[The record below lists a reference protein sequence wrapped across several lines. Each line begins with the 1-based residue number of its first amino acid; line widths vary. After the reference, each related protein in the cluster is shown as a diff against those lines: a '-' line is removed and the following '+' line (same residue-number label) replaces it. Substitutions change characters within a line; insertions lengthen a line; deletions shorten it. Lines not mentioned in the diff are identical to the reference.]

1 MLHFQSVAVNLR
13 EGIRLS
19 VTLQEVAEHLGVS
32 RMAVSYA
39 LRDQG
44 KISLDMRRRIATAG
58 ANLRKLLWRLPCAG
72 PIRLLVSVLRRLR
85 TRVHQQTTRHP
96 FPPLTFA
103 A

>member
-1 MLHFQSVAVNLR
+1 MNVIL
-13 EGIRLS
+13 
-19 VTLQEVAEHLGVS
+19 
-32 RMAVSYA
+32 
-39 LRDQG
+39 
-44 KISLDMRRRIATAG
+44 ATAG

-96 FPPLTFA
+96 SPPITFA